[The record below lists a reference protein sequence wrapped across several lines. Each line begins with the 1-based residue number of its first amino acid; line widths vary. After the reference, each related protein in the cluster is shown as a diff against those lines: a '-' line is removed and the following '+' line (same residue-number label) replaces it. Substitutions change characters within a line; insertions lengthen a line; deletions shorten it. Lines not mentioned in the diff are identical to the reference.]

1 MLICR
6 NAQSVAL
13 DKLYF
18 LDVLN
23 VLLKDICMDLF
34 DSLQPNKLEIVKDA
48 FLLKS
53 YALVNKM
60 SLLIDLAEIVRQAPL
75 RHMMTKMGF
84 AMSAAM
90 TNCGQFGWVSDRQGY
105 RYTMKDPVTNKPWP
119 LMPISF
125 QQLATLAA
133 AEAGF
138 DNFQADA
145 CLINQYQVG
154 ASMGLH
160 QDKNELDLNQPIVS
174 VSLGIPAVFQFGGLK
189 RTDKTLK
196 IPLVHSDVVVW
207 GGQSRL
213 NFHAIAP
220 LKMNTHP
227 VLGAYRYNLT
237 FRKAG

>member
-1 MLICR
+1 
-6 NAQSVAL
+6 
-13 DKLYF
+13 
-18 LDVLN
+18 
-23 VLLKDICMDLF
+23 MDLF
-34 DSLQPNKLEIVKDA
+34 ENIQPNTLEIVKDA
-48 FLLKS
+48 YLLKG
-53 YALVNKM
+53 YALTNEKL
-60 SLLIDLAEIVRQAPL
+60 LLIDLAKIVKQAPL

-90 TNCGQFGWVSDRQGY
+90 TNCGALGWVSDRQGY
-105 RYTMKDPVTNKPWP
+105 RYTMKDPATSKLWP
-119 LMPISF
+119 LLPISF

-145 CLINQYQVG
+145 CLINQYKVG

-160 QDKNELDLNQPIVS
+160 QDKNELDFNQPIVS
-174 VSLGIPAVFQFGGLK
+174 VSLGMPAVFQFGGLT
-189 RTDKTLK
+189 RADKTLK
-196 IPLVHSDVVVW
+196 IPLAHGDVVVW

-227 VLGAYRYNLT
+227 VLGACRYNLT
-237 FRKAG
+237 FRKAR